1 MYPGV
6 TAPEK
11 AEKVKTEGKKKG
23 EKNPSRGSA
32 GSRWCYE
39 PISSTKRFG
48 SVVLPL
54 KTALMEKFCNSC
66 TFATLLLKVLRW
78 LGPTKPMGFY
88 SPLMQAPA
96 GPGAGPRTP
105 PQYNRVTG
113 VHELLVPQLSLQ
125 SWLRSSQKNKHEVAG
140 QAQTPMLQT
149 WHATATPYSALLLI
163 LRAKNSTWELPVL
176 LPWTSPGKFEDF
188 WQQIEG
194 SKSFSSGLGTGQLY
208 RRCSNRR
215 ESPDSVSPKASPAYP
230 VPFQGAGLRISAA
243 VLLDLK
249 FSKDDSFSGKQLN

>member
-11 AEKVKTEGKKKG
+11 AEKVKIEGKKKG

-39 PISSTKRFG
+39 LISSTKRFG

-105 PQYNRVTG
+105 AQYNRVTG